1 MKVIIFYAKY
11 GGGHLSAARSIE
23 SCIQENF
30 KNIDVELIDF
40 MEYAS
45 KEFNKI
51 TTKAYSEMAKKA
63 PKTWGHLYWKSQK
76 GPLAHI
82 STTSN
87 KILSIK
93 LKKLLNTKKPDLII
107 STHPFSSQI
116 CAYLKKHNRLQ
127 AKIATIITDFA
138 SHDQW
143 LVYNNYIDYYFV
155 ACKEMEQQLYE
166 KGIPKSKIFVTGIP
180 ISCRFMKNYNKKDI
194 LKEFNLS
201 PDKKIVLFFG
211 GGEFGLGKNF
221 TTQVFQAFVEHSS
234 DIQIIA
240 ISGKN
245 QKLKTAFQNI
255 VLEKHTEENVQI
267 FEYTNKVPELMSI
280 SSLVVTK
287 PGGLTSSESLA
298 SGLPIIIINP
308 IPGQEEENAE
318 YLVKNN
324 SAIWIKKDDNI
335 NYIVN
340 NLFSNPRKLEEMK
353 KMPNLLLNLILHL
366 TFVKFFLKI
375 IFRNIKINISY

>member
-1 MKVIIFYAKY
+1 MKVLIFYAKY

-23 SCIQENF
+23 SCINENF

-51 TTKAYSEMAKKA
+51 TTRAYSEMAKKA
-63 PKTWGHLYWKSQK
+63 PKTWGHLYWESQK

-93 LKKLLNTKKPDLII
+93 LKKLITEKGPDLII

-116 CAYLKKHNRLQ
+116 CGFLKKHNKINC
-127 AKIATIITDFA
+127 KIATVITDFA

-143 LVYNNYIDYYFV
+143 LVYNNYIDYFFV
-155 ACKEMEQQLYE
+155 ACNEMENELYE
-166 KGIPKSKIFVTGIP
+166 KGITKNKVFVTGIP
-180 ISCRFMKNYNKKDI
+180 ISNRFLFNYDKKTLFKD
-194 LKEFNLS
+194 FNLS
-201 PDKKIVLFFG
+201 PNKKTILFFG

-221 TTQVFQAFVEHSS
+221 TLEVFKAFVEHSN
-234 DIQIIA
+234 DVQIIA

-245 QKLKTAFQNI
+245 QKLKLAFQSI
-255 VLEKHTEENVQI
+255 VLEKHTEQNVQI

-280 SSLVVTK
+280 SDLVVTK

-298 SGLPIIIINP
+298 SGLPIVIINP

-318 YLVKNN
+318 YLVKNH
-324 SAIWIKKDDNI
+324 SALWIKKDDNI
-335 NYIVN
+335 NFIVN
-340 NLFSNPRKLEEMK
+340 SLLLDTKKLDEMK
-353 KMPNLLLNLILHL
+353 RNAKLIAKPNSTYNICKILFDK
-366 TFVKFFLKI
+366 T
-375 IFRNIKINISY
+375 

>member
-1 MKVIIFYAKY
+1 MKVLIFYAKY

-23 SCIQENF
+23 SCINENY

-45 KEFNKI
+45 KEFNRI

-63 PKTWGHLYWKSQK
+63 PKTWGHLYWESQK

-93 LKKLLNTKKPDLII
+93 LKKLITEKKPDLVI

-116 CAYLKKHNRLQ
+116 CGFLKKHNKINC
-127 AKIATIITDFA
+127 KIATIITDFA

-143 LVYNNYIDYYFV
+143 LVYSNYIDYIFV
-155 ACKEMEQQLYE
+155 ACNEMEQELFE
-166 KGIPKSKIFVTGIP
+166 KGLEKNKIFVTGIP
-180 ISCRFMKNYNKKDI
+180 ISSKFSVNYDKKNILKDFNLNPNKKVI
-194 LKEFNLS
+194 
-201 PDKKIVLFFG
+201 LFFG

-221 TTQVFQAFVEHSS
+221 TLQVFQAFVKYSNN
-234 DIQIIA
+234 IQIIA

-255 VLEKHTEENVQI
+255 VLENHSEENVQI

-298 SGLPIIIINP
+298 SGLPIVIINP
-308 IPGQEEENAE
+308 IPGQEEQNAE
-318 YLVKNN
+318 YLEKNN
-324 SAIWIKKDDNI
+324 SAIWIKKDDDI
-335 NYIVN
+335 NSIVN
-340 NLFSNPRKLEEMK
+340 NLLSDSKKLDEMK
-353 KMPNLLLNLILHL
+353 KNAKLIAKPNSTYNICKIL
-366 TFVKFFLKI
+366 F
-375 IFRNIKINISY
+375 NNQ

>member
-1 MKVIIFYAKY
+1 MKVLIFYAKY

-23 SCIQENF
+23 SCINENY

-63 PKTWGHLYWKSQK
+63 PKTWGHLYWESQK

-93 LKKLLNTKKPDLII
+93 LKKLITEKKPDLVI

-116 CAYLKKHNRLQ
+116 CGFLKKHNKINC
-127 AKIATIITDFA
+127 KIATIITDFA

-143 LVYNNYIDYYFV
+143 LVYSNYIDYFFV
-155 ACKEMEQQLYE
+155 ACNEMEQELFE
-166 KGIPKSKIFVTGIP
+166 KGLEKNKIFVTGIP
-180 ISCRFMKNYNKKDI
+180 ISSKFSVNYDKKNILKDFNLNPNKKV
-194 LKEFNLS
+194 
-201 PDKKIVLFFG
+201 VLFFG

-221 TTQVFQAFVEHSS
+221 TLQVFQAFVKYSNN
-234 DIQIIA
+234 IQIIA

-255 VLEKHTEENVQI
+255 VLENHSEENVQI

-298 SGLPIIIINP
+298 SGLPIVIINP
-308 IPGQEEENAE
+308 IPGQEEQNAE
-318 YLVKNN
+318 YLEKNN
-324 SAIWIKKDDNI
+324 SAIWIKKDDDI
-335 NYIVN
+335 NSIVN
-340 NLFSNPRKLEEMK
+340 NLLSDSKKLDEMK
-353 KMPNLLLNLILHL
+353 KNAKLIAKPNSTYNICKIL
-366 TFVKFFLKI
+366 F
-375 IFRNIKINISY
+375 NNQ

>member
-1 MKVIIFYAKY
+1 MKVLIFYAKY

-23 SCIQENF
+23 SCINENY
-30 KNIDVELIDF
+30 KNIYVELIDF

-45 KEFNKI
+45 KEFNRI

-63 PKTWGHLYWKSQK
+63 PKTWGHLYWESQK

-93 LKKLLNTKKPDLII
+93 LKKLITEKKPDLVI

-116 CAYLKKHNRLQ
+116 CGFLKKHNKINC
-127 AKIATIITDFA
+127 KIATIITDFA

-143 LVYNNYIDYYFV
+143 LVYSNYIDYIFV
-155 ACKEMEQQLYE
+155 ACNEMEQELFE
-166 KGIPKSKIFVTGIP
+166 KGLEKNKIFVTGIP
-180 ISCRFMKNYNKKDI
+180 ISSKFSVNYDKKNILKDFNLNPNKKVI
-194 LKEFNLS
+194 
-201 PDKKIVLFFG
+201 LFFG

-221 TTQVFQAFVEHSS
+221 TLQVFQAFVKYSNN
-234 DIQIIA
+234 IQIIA

-255 VLEKHTEENVQI
+255 VLENHSEENVQI

-298 SGLPIIIINP
+298 SGLPIVIINP
-308 IPGQEEENAE
+308 IPGQEEQNAE
-318 YLVKNN
+318 YLEKNN
-324 SAIWIKKDDNI
+324 SAIWIKKDDDI
-335 NYIVN
+335 NSIVN
-340 NLFSNPRKLEEMK
+340 NLLSDSKKLNEMK
-353 KMPNLLLNLILHL
+353 KNAKLIAKPNSTYNICKIL
-366 TFVKFFLKI
+366 F
-375 IFRNIKINISY
+375 NNQ

>member
-1 MKVIIFYAKY
+1 MKVLIFYAKY

-23 SCIQENF
+23 SCINENF

-45 KEFNKI
+45 KEFNRI

-63 PKTWGHLYWKSQK
+63 PKTWGHLYWESQK

-93 LKKLLNTKKPDLII
+93 LKKLITEKKPDLVI

-116 CAYLKKHNRLQ
+116 CGFLKKHNKINC
-127 AKIATIITDFA
+127 KIATIITDFA

-143 LVYNNYIDYYFV
+143 LVYSNYIDYIFV
-155 ACKEMEQQLYE
+155 ACNEMEQELFE
-166 KGIPKSKIFVTGIP
+166 KGLEKNKIFVTGIP
-180 ISCRFMKNYNKKDI
+180 ISSKFSVNYDKKNILKDFNLNPNKKVI
-194 LKEFNLS
+194 
-201 PDKKIVLFFG
+201 LFFG

-221 TTQVFQAFVEHSS
+221 TLQVFQAFVKYSNN
-234 DIQIIA
+234 IQIIA

-255 VLEKHTEENVQI
+255 VLENHSEENVQI

-298 SGLPIIIINP
+298 SGLPIVIINP
-308 IPGQEEENAE
+308 IPGQEEQNAE
-318 YLVKNN
+318 YLEKNN
-324 SAIWIKKDDNI
+324 SAIWIKKDDDI
-335 NYIVN
+335 NSIVN
-340 NLFSNPRKLEEMK
+340 NLLSDSKKLNEMK
-353 KMPNLLLNLILHL
+353 KNAKLIAKPNSTYNICKIL
-366 TFVKFFLKI
+366 F
-375 IFRNIKINISY
+375 NNQ

>member
-1 MKVIIFYAKY
+1 MKVLIFYAKY

-23 SCIQENF
+23 SCINENY

-45 KEFNKI
+45 KEFNRI

-63 PKTWGHLYWKSQK
+63 PKTWGHLYWESQK

-93 LKKLLNTKKPDLII
+93 LKKLITEKKPDLVI
-107 STHPFSSQI
+107 STHPFSNQI
-116 CAYLKKHNRLQ
+116 CGFLKKHNKINC
-127 AKIATIITDFA
+127 KIATIITDFA

-143 LVYNNYIDYYFV
+143 LVYSNYIDYIFV
-155 ACKEMEQQLYE
+155 ACNEMEQELFE
-166 KGIPKSKIFVTGIP
+166 KGLEKNKIFVTGIP
-180 ISCRFMKNYNKKDI
+180 ISSKFSVNYDKKNILKDFNLNPNKKVI
-194 LKEFNLS
+194 
-201 PDKKIVLFFG
+201 LFFG

-221 TTQVFQAFVEHSS
+221 TLQVFQAFVKYSNN
-234 DIQIIA
+234 IQIIA

-255 VLEKHTEENVQI
+255 VLENHSEENVQI

-298 SGLPIIIINP
+298 SGLPIVIINP
-308 IPGQEEENAE
+308 IPGQEEQNAE
-318 YLVKNN
+318 YLEKNN
-324 SAIWIKKDDNI
+324 SAIWIKKDDDI
-335 NYIVN
+335 NSIVN
-340 NLFSNPRKLEEMK
+340 NLLSDSKKLNEMK
-353 KMPNLLLNLILHL
+353 KNAKLIAKPNSTYNICKIL
-366 TFVKFFLKI
+366 F
-375 IFRNIKINISY
+375 NNQ

>member
-1 MKVIIFYAKY
+1 MKVLIFYAKY

-23 SCIQENF
+23 SCINENY

-63 PKTWGHLYWKSQK
+63 PKTWGHLYWESQK

-93 LKKLLNTKKPDLII
+93 LKKLITEKKPDLVI

-116 CAYLKKHNRLQ
+116 CGFLKKHNKINC
-127 AKIATIITDFA
+127 KIATIITDFA

-143 LVYNNYIDYYFV
+143 LVYSNYIDYIFV
-155 ACKEMEQQLYE
+155 ACNEMEQELFE
-166 KGIPKSKIFVTGIP
+166 KGLEKNKIFVTGIP
-180 ISCRFMKNYNKKDI
+180 ISSKFSVNYDKKNILKDFNLNPNKKVI
-194 LKEFNLS
+194 
-201 PDKKIVLFFG
+201 LFFG

-221 TTQVFQAFVEHSS
+221 TLQVFQAFVKYSNN
-234 DIQIIA
+234 IQIIA

-255 VLEKHTEENVQI
+255 VLENHSEENVQI

-298 SGLPIIIINP
+298 SGLPIVIINP
-308 IPGQEEENAE
+308 IPGQEEQNAE
-318 YLVKNN
+318 YLEKNN
-324 SAIWIKKDDNI
+324 SAIWIKKDDDI
-335 NYIVN
+335 NSIVN
-340 NLFSNPRKLEEMK
+340 NLLSDSKKLDEMK
-353 KMPNLLLNLILHL
+353 KNAKLIAKPNSTYNICKIL
-366 TFVKFFLKI
+366 F
-375 IFRNIKINISY
+375 NNQ

>member
-1 MKVIIFYAKY
+1 MKVLIFYAKY

-23 SCIQENF
+23 YCINENY

-45 KEFNKI
+45 KEFNRI

-63 PKTWGHLYWKSQK
+63 PKTWGHLYWESQK

-93 LKKLLNTKKPDLII
+93 LKKLITEKKPDLVI

-116 CAYLKKHNRLQ
+116 CGFLKKHNKINC
-127 AKIATIITDFA
+127 KIATIITDFA

-143 LVYNNYIDYYFV
+143 LVYSNYIDYIFV
-155 ACKEMEQQLYE
+155 ACNEMEQELFE
-166 KGIPKSKIFVTGIP
+166 KGLEKNKIFVTGIP
-180 ISCRFMKNYNKKDI
+180 ISSKFSVNYDKKNILKDFNLNPNKKVI
-194 LKEFNLS
+194 
-201 PDKKIVLFFG
+201 LFFG

-221 TTQVFQAFVEHSS
+221 TLQVFQAFVKYSNN
-234 DIQIIA
+234 IQIIA

-255 VLEKHTEENVQI
+255 VLENHSEENVQI

-298 SGLPIIIINP
+298 SGLPIVIINP
-308 IPGQEEENAE
+308 IPGQEEQNAE
-318 YLVKNN
+318 YLEKNN
-324 SAIWIKKDDNI
+324 SAIWIKKDDDI
-335 NYIVN
+335 NSIVN
-340 NLFSNPRKLEEMK
+340 NLLSDSKKLNEMK
-353 KMPNLLLNLILHL
+353 KNAKLIAKPNSTYNICKILFNNH
-366 TFVKFFLKI
+366 
-375 IFRNIKINISY
+375 

>member
-1 MKVIIFYAKY
+1 MKVLIFYAKY

-23 SCIQENF
+23 SCINENF

-51 TTKAYSEMAKKA
+51 TTRAYSEMAKKA
-63 PKTWGHLYWKSQK
+63 PKTWGHLYWESQK

-93 LKKLLNTKKPDLII
+93 LKKLITEKGPDLII

-116 CAYLKKHNRLQ
+116 CGFLKKHNKINC
-127 AKIATIITDFA
+127 KIATVITDFA

-143 LVYNNYIDYYFV
+143 LVYNNYIDYFFV
-155 ACKEMEQQLYE
+155 ACNEMENELYE
-166 KGIPKSKIFVTGIP
+166 KGITKNKVFVTGIP
-180 ISCRFMKNYNKKDI
+180 ISNRFLFNYDKKTLFKD
-194 LKEFNLS
+194 FNLS
-201 PDKKIVLFFG
+201 PNKKTILFFG

-221 TTQVFQAFVEHSS
+221 TLEVFKAFVEHSN
-234 DIQIIA
+234 DVQIIA

-245 QKLKTAFQNI
+245 QKLKLAFQSI
-255 VLEKHTEENVQI
+255 VLEEHTEQNVQI

-280 SSLVVTK
+280 SDLVVTK

-298 SGLPIIIINP
+298 SGLPIVIINP

-318 YLVKNN
+318 YLVKNHC
-324 SAIWIKKDDNI
+324 AIWIKKDDNI
-335 NYIVN
+335 NFIVN
-340 NLFSNPRKLEEMK
+340 SLLSDTKKLDEMRRNAKLIAKPNSTYNICKILFDK
-353 KMPNLLLNLILHL
+353 
-366 TFVKFFLKI
+366 T
-375 IFRNIKINISY
+375 

>member
-1 MKVIIFYAKY
+1 MKVLIFYAKY

-23 SCIQENF
+23 SCINENY

-45 KEFNKI
+45 KEFNRI

-63 PKTWGHLYWKSQK
+63 PKTWGHLYWESQK

-93 LKKLLNTKKPDLII
+93 LKKLITEKKPDLVI

-116 CAYLKKHNRLQ
+116 CGFLKKHNKINC
-127 AKIATIITDFA
+127 KIATIITDFA

-143 LVYNNYIDYYFV
+143 LVYSNYIDYIFV
-155 ACKEMEQQLYE
+155 ACNEMEQELFE
-166 KGIPKSKIFVTGIP
+166 KGLEKNKIFVTGIP
-180 ISCRFMKNYNKKDI
+180 ISSKFSVNYDKKNILKDFNLNPNKKV
-194 LKEFNLS
+194 
-201 PDKKIVLFFG
+201 VLFFG

-221 TTQVFQAFVEHSS
+221 TLQVFQAFVKYSNN
-234 DIQIIA
+234 IQIIA

-255 VLEKHTEENVQI
+255 VLENHSEENVQI

-298 SGLPIIIINP
+298 SGLPIVIINP
-308 IPGQEEENAE
+308 IPGQEEQNAE
-318 YLVKNN
+318 YLEKNN
-324 SAIWIKKDDNI
+324 SAIWIKKDDDI
-335 NYIVN
+335 NSIVN
-340 NLFSNPRKLEEMK
+340 NLLSDSKKLDEMK
-353 KMPNLLLNLILHL
+353 KNAKLIAKPNSTYNICKIL
-366 TFVKFFLKI
+366 F
-375 IFRNIKINISY
+375 NNQ

>member
-23 SCIQENF
+23 SCIHENF

-93 LKKLLNTKKPDLII
+93 LKKLLNIKKPDLII

-116 CAYLKKHNRLQ
+116 CGYLKKHNKLQ
-127 AKIATIITDFA
+127 SKIATIITDFA

-143 LVYNNYIDYYFV
+143 LVYNEYIDYFFV
-155 ACKEMEQQLYE
+155 ACKEMEQELYE
-166 KGIPKSKIFVTGIP
+166 KGISRSKIFVTGIP
-180 ISCRFMKNYNKKDI
+180 ISSKFMKDYDKKNI
-194 LKEFNLS
+194 LKEFNLRQ
-201 PDKKIVLFFG
+201 DKKIVLFFG

-221 TTQVFQAFVEHSS
+221 TLQVFHAFVEHSN

-255 VLEKHTEENVQI
+255 VLEKHTEENIQI

-280 SSLVVTK
+280 STLVVTK

-298 SGLPIIIINP
+298 SGLPIVIINP

-335 NYIVN
+335 SNVVN
-340 NLFSNPRKLEEMK
+340 NLLSNPVQLQEMK
-353 KMPNLLLNLILHL
+353 KNALLIAKPNSTYNICKILL
-366 TFVKFFLKI
+366 K
-375 IFRNIKINISY
+375 KINKKKL

>member
-1 MKVIIFYAKY
+1 MKVLIFYAKY

-23 SCIQENF
+23 SCINENY

-63 PKTWGHLYWKSQK
+63 PKTWGHLYWESQK

-93 LKKLLNTKKPDLII
+93 LKKLITEKKPDLVI

-116 CAYLKKHNRLQ
+116 CGFLKKHNKINC
-127 AKIATIITDFA
+127 KIATIITDFA

-143 LVYNNYIDYYFV
+143 LVYSNYIDYIFV
-155 ACKEMEQQLYE
+155 ACNEMEQELFE
-166 KGIPKSKIFVTGIP
+166 KGLEKSKIFVTGIP
-180 ISCRFMKNYNKKDI
+180 ISSKFSVNYDKKNILKDFNLNPNKKVI
-194 LKEFNLS
+194 
-201 PDKKIVLFFG
+201 LFFG

-221 TTQVFQAFVEHSS
+221 TLQVFQAFVKYSNN
-234 DIQIIA
+234 IQIIA

-255 VLEKHTEENVQI
+255 VLENHSEENVQI

-298 SGLPIIIINP
+298 SGLPIVIINP
-308 IPGQEEENAE
+308 IPGQEEQNAE
-318 YLVKNN
+318 YLEKNN
-324 SAIWIKKDDNI
+324 SAIWIKKDDDI
-335 NYIVN
+335 NSIVN
-340 NLFSNPRKLEEMK
+340 NLLSDSKKLDEMK
-353 KMPNLLLNLILHL
+353 KNAKLIAKPNSTYNICKIL
-366 TFVKFFLKI
+366 F
-375 IFRNIKINISY
+375 NNQ

>member
-1 MKVIIFYAKY
+1 MKVLIFYAKY

-23 SCIQENF
+23 YCINKNY

-45 KEFNKI
+45 KEFNRI

-63 PKTWGHLYWKSQK
+63 PKTWGHLYWESQK

-93 LKKLLNTKKPDLII
+93 LKKLITEKKPDLVI

-116 CAYLKKHNRLQ
+116 CGFLKKHNKINC
-127 AKIATIITDFA
+127 KIATIITDFA

-143 LVYNNYIDYYFV
+143 LVYSNYIDYIFV
-155 ACKEMEQQLYE
+155 ACNEMEQELFE
-166 KGIPKSKIFVTGIP
+166 KGLEKNKIFVTGIP
-180 ISCRFMKNYNKKDI
+180 ISSKFSVNYDKKNILKDFNLNPNKKV
-194 LKEFNLS
+194 
-201 PDKKIVLFFG
+201 VLFFG

-221 TTQVFQAFVEHSS
+221 TLQVFQAFVKYSNN
-234 DIQIIA
+234 IQIIA

-255 VLEKHTEENVQI
+255 VLENHSEENVQI

-298 SGLPIIIINP
+298 SGLPIVIINP
-308 IPGQEEENAE
+308 IPGQEEQNAE
-318 YLVKNN
+318 YLEKNN
-324 SAIWIKKDDNI
+324 SAIWIKKDDDI
-335 NYIVN
+335 NSIVN
-340 NLFSNPRKLEEMK
+340 NLLSDSKKLDEMK
-353 KMPNLLLNLILHL
+353 KNAKLIAKPNSTYNICKIL
-366 TFVKFFLKI
+366 F
-375 IFRNIKINISY
+375 NNQ

>member
-1 MKVIIFYAKY
+1 MKVLIFYAKY

-23 SCIQENF
+23 SCINENY

-45 KEFNKI
+45 KEFNRI

-63 PKTWGHLYWKSQK
+63 PKTWGHLYWESQK

-93 LKKLLNTKKPDLII
+93 LKKLITEKKPDLVI

-116 CAYLKKHNRLQ
+116 CGFLKKHNKIDC
-127 AKIATIITDFA
+127 KIATIITDFA

-143 LVYNNYIDYYFV
+143 LVYSNYIDYIFV
-155 ACKEMEQQLYE
+155 ACNEMEQELFE
-166 KGIPKSKIFVTGIP
+166 KGLEKNKIFVTGIP
-180 ISCRFMKNYNKKDI
+180 ISSKFSVNYDKKNILKDFNLNPNKKVI
-194 LKEFNLS
+194 
-201 PDKKIVLFFG
+201 LFFG

-221 TTQVFQAFVEHSS
+221 TLQVFQAFVKYSNN
-234 DIQIIA
+234 IQIIA

-255 VLEKHTEENVQI
+255 VLENHSEENVQI

-298 SGLPIIIINP
+298 SGLPIVIINP
-308 IPGQEEENAE
+308 IPGQEEQNAE
-318 YLVKNN
+318 YLEKNN
-324 SAIWIKKDDNI
+324 SAIWIKKDDDI
-335 NYIVN
+335 NSIIN
-340 NLFSNPRKLEEMK
+340 NLLSDSKKLDEMK
-353 KMPNLLLNLILHL
+353 KNAKLIAKPNSTYNICKILFNNH
-366 TFVKFFLKI
+366 
-375 IFRNIKINISY
+375 

>member
-1 MKVIIFYAKY
+1 MKVLIFYAKY

-23 SCIQENF
+23 SCINENY

-63 PKTWGHLYWKSQK
+63 PKTWGHLYWESQK

-93 LKKLLNTKKPDLII
+93 LKKLITEKKPDLVI

-116 CAYLKKHNRLQ
+116 CGFLKKHNKINC
-127 AKIATIITDFA
+127 KIATIITDFA

-143 LVYNNYIDYYFV
+143 LVYSNYIDYFFV
-155 ACKEMEQQLYE
+155 ACNEMEQELFE
-166 KGIPKSKIFVTGIP
+166 KGLEKNKIFVTGIP
-180 ISCRFMKNYNKKDI
+180 ISSKFSVNYDKKNILKDFNLNPNKKVI
-194 LKEFNLS
+194 
-201 PDKKIVLFFG
+201 LFFG

-221 TTQVFQAFVEHSS
+221 TLQVFQAFVKYSNN
-234 DIQIIA
+234 IQIIA

-255 VLEKHTEENVQI
+255 VLENHSEENVQI

-298 SGLPIIIINP
+298 SGLPIVIINP
-308 IPGQEEENAE
+308 IPGQEEQNAE
-318 YLVKNN
+318 YLEKNN
-324 SAIWIKKDDNI
+324 SAIWIKKDDDI
-335 NYIVN
+335 NSIVN
-340 NLFSNPRKLEEMK
+340 NLLSDSKKLDEMK
-353 KMPNLLLNLILHL
+353 KNAKLIAKPNSTYNICKIL
-366 TFVKFFLKI
+366 F
-375 IFRNIKINISY
+375 NNQ

>member
-1 MKVIIFYAKY
+1 MKVLIFYAKY

-23 SCIQENF
+23 SCINENY

-45 KEFNKI
+45 KEFNRI

-63 PKTWGHLYWKSQK
+63 PKTWGHLYWESQK

-93 LKKLLNTKKPDLII
+93 LKKLITEKKPDLVI

-116 CAYLKKHNRLQ
+116 CGFLKKHNKINC
-127 AKIATIITDFA
+127 KIATIITDFA

-143 LVYNNYIDYYFV
+143 LVYSNYIDYIFV
-155 ACKEMEQQLYE
+155 ACNEMEQELFE
-166 KGIPKSKIFVTGIP
+166 KGLEKNKIFVTGIP
-180 ISCRFMKNYNKKDI
+180 ISSKFSVNYDKKNILKDFNLNPNKKVI
-194 LKEFNLS
+194 
-201 PDKKIVLFFG
+201 LFFG

-221 TTQVFQAFVEHSS
+221 TLQVFQAFVKYSNN
-234 DIQIIA
+234 IQIIA

-255 VLEKHTEENVQI
+255 VLENHSEENVQI

-298 SGLPIIIINP
+298 SGLPIVIINP
-308 IPGQEEENAE
+308 IPGQEEQNAE
-318 YLVKNN
+318 YLEKNN
-324 SAIWIKKDDNI
+324 SAIWIKKDDDI
-335 NYIVN
+335 NSIIN
-340 NLFSNPRKLEEMK
+340 NLLSDSKKLDEMK
-353 KMPNLLLNLILHL
+353 KNAKLIAKPNSTYNICKIL
-366 TFVKFFLKI
+366 F
-375 IFRNIKINISY
+375 NNQ